1 MHNEDDEVIYI
12 LQTYMLVHCGKC
24 NASSVHL
31 ITNHCFNKQDISL
44 QIFDLTFTK
53 KWCCT
58 CLLLFFYVKKI
69 LAEIKLQF
77 VERKTSEALPFI
89 ISALLP
95 SFNPFQTW
103 GGPFRT
109 PPPAKS

>member
-53 KWCCT
+53 NGVAHVCFCFSMLKR
-58 CLLLFFYVKKI
+58 Y
-69 LAEIKLQF
+69 
-77 VERKTSEALPFI
+77 
-89 ISALLP
+89 
-95 SFNPFQTW
+95 
-103 GGPFRT
+103 
-109 PPPAKS
+109 

>member
-1 MHNEDDEVIYI
+1 
-12 LQTYMLVHCGKC
+12 MLVHWGKC

-31 ITNHCFNKQDISL
+31 IANHCFNKQDISL
-44 QIFDLTFTK
+44 QIFDLTFTYK

-77 VERKTSEALPFI
+77 VERTTSEVLPFI
-89 ISALLP
+89 ISTLLP
-95 SFNPFQTW
+95 SFKYCLYSDINW
-103 GGPFRT
+103 H
-109 PPPAKS
+109 KYHD